1 MTYVPNFVY
10 KFDLKKT
17 GLFVILLCQ
26 DGFESDYPEIKL
38 QKNHFLK
45 SVWKSNCPEVH
56 CKILDS
62 YLQSNG

>member
-17 GLFVILLCQ
+17 GIFVILLCQ

-38 QKNHFLK
+38 QKIT
-45 SVWKSNCPEVH
+45 S
-56 CKILDS
+56 
-62 YLQSNG
+62 